1 MKILGPVET
10 SKSIGKSYL
19 QIKDLFVLAK
29 KYGFK
34 CIVLSESHPKSW
46 LRFIYLC
53 QKYKIK
59 PIILYETNNKKFLIK
74 NNEDI
79 KQAIMHYNKL
89 INNLN
94 LKEIDL
100 SLPYVRYPIDGLK
113 KIFKDPE
120 SWCVKD
126 VLKYQ
131 NELAFIGD
139 EETYYNLKEYTFK
152 EYRVREK
159 NLIDYFKD
167 IKMTDI
173 EKKRLAYELSTV
185 KKLRVENYILT
196 VKEIIEA
203 AAQKGILIGPGRGS
217 AVGSFLVYKLGI
229 TKVNPL
235 KYGLLFERFL
245 NEYRHELPDI
255 DIDVDAERRNELIKT
270 LQGNMG
276 FYNVVQIR
284 TYSTMKVRSALKKSE
299 ELLGYS
305 TDLQLL
311 PPIRSKE
318 NLNKL
323 SNYTN
328 KEKIFYILAYYLEGL
343 ETAESTHAAGLVISD
358 DDLRTFGPLEQRSIP
373 ILEWEMS
380 DLKLVGVEKFDVL
393 SLDTLSFLKKIEAK
407 EEYENLEDTSNYA
420 YLSMGLTKGIF
431 QLDSRLGKRLSK
443 KIKPKNFEE
452 LVLLLAINRPGPL
465 ESGMIDQYLEKDAPD
480 YLKDIFPETKGVLVY
495 QEQIMKLSQ
504 ILGEFSPEES
514 DLLRKAMSK
523 KEKEK
528 ISKFKDKFIN
538 NATKKIGYAQANL
551 LFSQLEKFSQYAFN
565 KSHAVAYAHIS
576 YWLMDK
582 KFKDPSHF
590 FLELIKL
597 KGLDVDIINE
607 AKILG
612 VDIKSPDI
620 RYPHGNFDKTQI
632 ILPLYTVKGIG
643 KNIAD
648 IFMNCKFQDVEDFFD
663 FAILKNI
670 NRNIIELLIKCGSLD
685 YLNDNRKQLL
695 KSSTELLRG
704 RSQEL
709 QEIGRI
715 LFGDKKKDD
724 LESKIYTELEDYAR
738 YDIETIGLPIT
749 LTKQQGLSKTLI
761 KKYLNN
767 EKIVFDGYAFREFLI
782 DNSAIMYT
790 KIYNRTLKRI
800 KKLL

>member
-1 MKILGPVET
+1 M
-10 SKSIGKSYL
+10 
-19 QIKDLFVLAK
+19 
-29 KYGFK
+29 
-34 CIVLSESHPKSW
+34 
-46 LRFIYLC
+46 
-53 QKYKIK
+53 
-59 PIILYETNNKKFLIK
+59 
-74 NNEDI
+74 
-79 KQAIMHYNKL
+79 
-89 INNLN
+89 
-94 LKEIDL
+94 
-100 SLPYVRYPIDGLK
+100 
-113 KIFKDPE
+113 
-120 SWCVKD
+120 
-126 VLKYQ
+126 
-131 NELAFIGD
+131 
-139 EETYYNLKEYTFK
+139 
-152 EYRVREK
+152 
-159 NLIDYFKD
+159 
-167 IKMTDI
+167 
-173 EKKRLAYELSTV
+173 
-185 KKLRVENYILT
+185 
-196 VKEIIEA
+196 
-203 AAQKGILIGPGRGS
+203 
-217 AVGSFLVYKLGI
+217 
-229 TKVNPL
+229 
-235 KYGLLFERFL
+235 
-245 NEYRHELPDI
+245 
-255 DIDVDAERRNELIKT
+255 
-270 LQGNMG
+270 
-276 FYNVVQIR
+276 
-284 TYSTMKVRSALKKSE
+284 
-299 ELLGYS
+299 
-305 TDLQLL
+305 
-311 PPIRSKE
+311 
-318 NLNKL
+318 
-323 SNYTN
+323 
-328 KEKIFYILAYYLEGL
+328 
-343 ETAESTHAAGLVISD
+343 
-358 DDLRTFGPLEQRSIP
+358 
-373 ILEWEMS
+373 
-380 DLKLVGVEKFDVL
+380 
-393 SLDTLSFLKKIEAK
+393 
-407 EEYENLEDTSNYA
+407 
-420 YLSMGLTKGIF
+420 
-431 QLDSRLGKRLSK
+431 
-443 KIKPKNFEE
+443 
-452 LVLLLAINRPGPL
+452 LAINRPGPL

-724 LESKIYTELEDYAR
+724 LESKIYTELELCPF
-738 YDIETIGLPIT
+738 IH
-749 LTKQQGLSKTLI
+749 
-761 KKYLNN
+761 
-767 EKIVFDGYAFREFLI
+767 
-782 DNSAIMYT
+782 
-790 KIYNRTLKRI
+790 
-800 KKLL
+800 